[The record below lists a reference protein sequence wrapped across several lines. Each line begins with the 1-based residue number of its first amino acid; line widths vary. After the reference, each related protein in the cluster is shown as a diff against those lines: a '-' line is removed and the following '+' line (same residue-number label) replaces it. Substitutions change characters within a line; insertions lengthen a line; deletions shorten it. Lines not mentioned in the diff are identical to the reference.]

1 MPQIVTNAVVLRR
14 ADYRE
19 NDRMLTLFSPTL
31 GRIDALCRGC
41 RRQKSPLMAAS
52 EVFCA
57 GEYVLYTAG
66 ERMTVVSC
74 QVQDTFYPLRS
85 DFDRLAHGMYCL
97 ELCAAAVQPDEENER
112 LFMLLLRSLAHLAYS
127 EKIEP
132 RRVTTVFLMGLT
144 SLIGFRPHVGRCA
157 KCAMPIA
164 PIVPPG
170 QAEDAPIAYF
180 SPEHGGVLC
189 HNCGMGEHCRVT
201 AGELNC
207 LQAIMRR
214 GIQTL
219 EEEAEIPDALFAA
232 LRQMAEGRLD
242 TPIRSGKM
250 L

>member
-1 MPQIVTNAVVLRR
+1 MPQIITNAVVLRR

-31 GRIDALCRGC
+31 GRIDALSRGC

-66 ERMTVVSC
+66 DRMTVVSC
-74 QVQDTFYPLRS
+74 TVQDTFYPIRS
-85 DFDRLAHGMYCL
+85 DFERLAHGMYCL
-97 ELCAAAVQPDEENER
+97 ELCSAAVQPDEENER
-112 LFMLLLRSLAHLAYS
+112 LFLLLLRSLAHLAYS
-127 EKIEP
+127 ENVEP
-132 RRVTTVFLMGLT
+132 RRVTAVFLMGLT

-157 KCAMPIA
+157 RCGM
-164 PIVPPG
+164 PIVPIPAPG

-189 HNCGMGEHCRVT
+189 MGCGAGEQCRLT
-201 AGELNC
+201 AGELNS

-214 GIQTL
+214 GIRTL
-219 EEEAEIPDALFAA
+219 EEEATISEPLFDAL
-232 LRQMAEGRLD
+232 RKMAEQRLD
-242 TPIRSGKM
+242 VPIRSGKM

>member
-1 MPQIVTNAVVLRR
+1 
-14 ADYRE
+14 
-19 NDRMLTLFSPTL
+19 
-31 GRIDALCRGC
+31 
-41 RRQKSPLMAAS
+41 
-52 EVFCA
+52 
-57 GEYVLYTAG
+57 
-66 ERMTVVSC
+66 
-74 QVQDTFYPLRS
+74 
-85 DFDRLAHGMYCL
+85 
-97 ELCAAAVQPDEENER
+97 
-112 LFMLLLRSLAHLAYS
+112 MLLLRSLAHLAYS
-127 EKIEP
+127 EEIEP